1 MEFRLVNSEE
11 PHLHWESVFVKGK
24 RVLDLG
30 CGDFGRI
37 AGLTYPS
44 TLEYFLGLGAIYVI
58 GVDGSNQDV
67 ETMKS
72 NMNDYLDM
80 FSIENTLISNVD
92 TMIKLIEEND
102 IDIIKS
108 DIEGGELHLLSVPD
122 EIFSKIEQYYIET
135 HGDELY
141 KMAIDK
147 LTTCGYEIYDKIDLT
162 HTNGE
167 CKVIFA
173 RKL

>member
-92 TMIKLIEEND
+92 TMN
-102 IDIIKS
+102 
-108 DIEGGELHLLSVPD
+108 
-122 EIFSKIEQYYIET
+122 
-135 HGDELY
+135 
-141 KMAIDK
+141 
-147 LTTCGYEIYDKIDLT
+147 
-162 HTNGE
+162 
-167 CKVIFA
+167 
-173 RKL
+173 